1 MAISLQKGQKIDLQ
15 KKDGSQLTN
24 ILVGLGWKEVQQKG
38 GLMGLFKQKADVDI
52 DASVIMLNAN
62 GKIPTKEEVIFF
74 NHKDHPSGCV
84 HHCGDNLV
92 GGKMGGMDDSE
103 QILVDLTRVPQ
114 NIDRIVF
121 VVNIYNCV
129 QRKQH
134 FGMVENAYIRIVDK
148 GAGETI
154 ASYNLTED
162 YSGKT
167 SMVVG
172 EIFMPINLT
181 KGQKISLSKEAP
193 NLKIALVG
201 LGWDIKQYDSGADF
215 DLDASI
221 FLLDNTGK
229 CAHDSDFIF
238 YNNLSSGGVTHSG
251 DNRTGEGEGDDEAVT
266 IEFEKVPSY
275 VEKIVVTV
283 TIYEAQARGQ
293 NFGQV
298 ANAFVRLVDKQTG
311 VELLRYDLGEDYSTE
326 TAIVFAEIYRHN
338 GEWKFSAV
346 GSGFNG
352 GLEALCRQYGL
363 SV

>member
-1 MAISLQKGQKIDLQ
+1 
-15 KKDGSQLTN
+15 
-24 ILVGLGWKEVQQKG
+24 
-38 GLMGLFKQKADVDI
+38 
-52 DASVIMLNAN
+52 
-62 GKIPTKEEVIFF
+62 
-74 NHKDHPSGCV
+74 
-84 HHCGDNLV
+84 
-92 GGKMGGMDDSE
+92 
-103 QILVDLTRVPQ
+103 
-114 NIDRIVF
+114 
-121 VVNIYNCV
+121 
-129 QRKQH
+129 
-134 FGMVENAYIRIVDK
+134 
-148 GAGETI
+148 
-154 ASYNLTED
+154 
-162 YSGKT
+162 
-167 SMVVG
+167 
-172 EIFMPINLT
+172 MPINLT

-251 DNRTGEGEGDDEAVT
+251 DNCTGEGEGDDEAVT

>member
-1 MAISLQKGQKIDLQ
+1 
-15 KKDGSQLTN
+15 
-24 ILVGLGWKEVQQKG
+24 
-38 GLMGLFKQKADVDI
+38 
-52 DASVIMLNAN
+52 
-62 GKIPTKEEVIFF
+62 
-74 NHKDHPSGCV
+74 
-84 HHCGDNLV
+84 
-92 GGKMGGMDDSE
+92 
-103 QILVDLTRVPQ
+103 
-114 NIDRIVF
+114 
-121 VVNIYNCV
+121 
-129 QRKQH
+129 
-134 FGMVENAYIRIVDK
+134 
-148 GAGETI
+148 
-154 ASYNLTED
+154 
-162 YSGKT
+162 
-167 SMVVG
+167 
-172 EIFMPINLT
+172 MPINLT

-201 LGWDIKQYDSGADF
+201 LWWDIKQYDSGADF

-238 YNNLSSGGVTHSG
+238 YNNLSSCGVTHSG

-298 ANAFVRLVDKQTG
+298 ANAFVRMVDKQTG

>member
-1 MAISLQKGQKIDLQ
+1 
-15 KKDGSQLTN
+15 
-24 ILVGLGWKEVQQKG
+24 
-38 GLMGLFKQKADVDI
+38 
-52 DASVIMLNAN
+52 
-62 GKIPTKEEVIFF
+62 
-74 NHKDHPSGCV
+74 
-84 HHCGDNLV
+84 
-92 GGKMGGMDDSE
+92 
-103 QILVDLTRVPQ
+103 
-114 NIDRIVF
+114 
-121 VVNIYNCV
+121 
-129 QRKQH
+129 
-134 FGMVENAYIRIVDK
+134 
-148 GAGETI
+148 
-154 ASYNLTED
+154 
-162 YSGKT
+162 
-167 SMVVG
+167 
-172 EIFMPINLT
+172 MPINLT

-311 VELLRYDLGEDYSTE
+311 VELLGTTWARIILRKQPSSLRRSTAT
-326 TAIVFAEIYRHN
+326 TAN
-338 GEWKFSAV
+338 GNSLRLAPASTAGWKPCAV
-346 GSGFNG
+346 NT
-352 GLEALCRQYGL
+352 
-363 SV
+363 V